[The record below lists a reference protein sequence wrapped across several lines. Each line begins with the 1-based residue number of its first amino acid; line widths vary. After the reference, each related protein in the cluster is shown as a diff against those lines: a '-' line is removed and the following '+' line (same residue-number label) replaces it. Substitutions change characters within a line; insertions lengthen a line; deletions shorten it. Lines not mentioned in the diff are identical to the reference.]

1 VIKPYQTCLI
11 LFRFQWVACQLIE
24 LQKCTTPRAVRDVV
38 ASMPRSL
45 DDTYERMLLNIPDI
59 YVRDAFRVF
68 QWMVYSA
75 RPLMVEE
82 VSETLAF
89 DPDRN
94 PPLDA
99 QRRLFDPKQLLSILS
114 NLATLSTISGWRVPW
129 SRSKT
134 IEVVTFS
141 HYSVQE
147 YLCSERI
154 LTSRVCQFSITRE
167 PAAYSIAK
175 SCLTYIL
182 QFDQTDSLTPETYEV
197 YPLAR
202 YAAQYWAEHARQY
215 EREEQTQGNIQPLIE
230 QVFDDSK
237 HAFVNWQRIYDFL
250 HDDLRDCTELLPH
263 QYTPLLCASVLGLV
277 DTVVSLLSDEEK
289 INSLSPDKY
298 SPLVTAAARGHSEI
312 VQHLI
317 RSGANVELQASAGIG
332 LVMTPLGASAIF
344 GHEGVLSILLE
355 NGADVNTV
363 MRGSD
368 FGWGDNAP
376 LFSACER
383 GHVKIARTLIE
394 RGALLDC
401 QNRTGTTALMN
412 SSGPYPKIAIFE
424 LLLQAGANVNI
435 SRRDGITA
443 LSTAV
448 IGLCSG
454 VFDTE
459 KTEFMQ
465 IIQALLEKKANPN
478 VVVKSSRDRRYGEV
492 DRSVLHEVVNVGNLA
507 VTRLLLANG
516 ADVNGTDKIGET
528 PLMIAANNN
537 HQSILQ
543 LLLDNGADVKA
554 TFSAKGTAIS
564 LAAAA
569 GHESIVQLLIDHMHL
584 TGLVA
589 ERWTTSARLIHA
601 IQDNKDL
608 EVTKLLSEGADPTL
622 TDLKMRNSL
631 HVAAYC
637 GHESIML
644 HLLEHNLDIEA
655 KEMSGVSEMTALD
668 IAISQGHENIVQ
680 CLLDRGART
689 ESRLQPAG
697 YQPFSFPLEAACEA
711 GNENIVRML
720 LDHGADISDNSNN
733 GLHWAA
739 VNGHHSVVKLLLEN
753 LLRPAAPLGQFH
765 LPPRLE
771 TPLELA
777 AAGGHEETVRFLLDN
792 GAEVDYSS
800 KDGGTALFAAVEN
813 SHEGTVRLLLE
824 AGANPSTKLERG
836 ATPLS
841 IAISSG
847 HTGVARA
854 LREYLRRQC

>member
-1 VIKPYQTCLI
+1 VIKPCQTLLI
-11 LFRFQWVACQLIE
+11 LFRFQWVACQLSE
-24 LQKCTTPRAVRDVV
+24 LQKCTTPRAVRDAV
-38 ASMPRSL
+38 ASMPRTL
-45 DDTYERMLLNIPDI
+45 DDTYERMLLRIPDI
-59 YVRDAFRVF
+59 YARDTSRIF

-82 VSETLAF
+82 VSEILAF

-114 NLATLSTISGWRVPW
+114 NLAILSTIPDWRALW
-129 SRSKT
+129 HRSKT

-147 YLCSERI
+147 YLCSERVV
-154 LTSRVCQFSITRE
+154 TGRVCQFSVTQK
-167 PAAYSIAK
+167 PATYSIAK
-175 SCLTYIL
+175 SCLMYIL
-182 QFDQTDSLTPETYEV
+182 QFDQADSLTPETYEM

-202 YAAQYWAEHARQY
+202 YAAQYWAKHARQY
-215 EREEQTQGNIQPLIE
+215 EQEEQSQGNLQPLIE
-230 QVFDDSK
+230 QVLDDSK
-237 HAFVNWQRIYDFL
+237 HAFLNWQRIFDPLSCFS
-250 HDDLRDCTELLPH
+250 RDCSELLPRK
-263 QYTPLLCASVLGLV
+263 YTPLLCASTLGLV
-277 DTVVSLLSDEEK
+277 GTVVSLLSNEK
-289 INSLSPDKY
+289 NINSLRPGED
-298 SPLVTAAARGHSEI
+298 SPLVAAAVGGHSEI

-317 RSGANVELQASAGIG
+317 RCGANVELQASARIG

-363 MRGSD
+363 MRGDD
-368 FGWGDNAP
+368 FGLNDITA

-383 GHVKIARTLIE
+383 GHVKIAHTLIE

-443 LSTAV
+443 LSNAV
-448 IGLCSG
+448 RGLCGG

-516 ADVNGTDKIGET
+516 ADVNGIDKIGET

-537 HQSILQ
+537 HQSIAQ

-554 TFSAKGTAIS
+554 TFSAKGTTIS

-589 ERWTTSARLIHA
+589 KRWTTSARLIHA
-601 IQDNKDL
+601 IQANKDL

-689 ESRLQPAG
+689 ESRPQPAG
-697 YQPFSFPLEAACEA
+697 YQPYSFPLKAACEV
-711 GNENIVRML
+711 GNENIIQML
-720 LDHGADISDNSNN
+720 LDYGADISWRCAVTRENA
-733 GLHWAA
+733 LHAA
-739 VNGHHSVVKLLLEN
+739 ARSGHHSVTKLLLERSPD
-753 LLRPAAPLGQFH
+753 LLKQAAH
-765 LPPRLE
+765 LASS
-771 TPLELA
+771 TPLEFA
-777 AAGGHEETVRFLLDN
+777 AARGHEETVRVLLDK
-792 GAEVDYSS
+792 GAELDYIREDRSI
-800 KDGGTALFAAVEN
+800 ALYGAVEGGY
-813 SHEGTVRLLLE
+813 EGTVRLLLE
-824 AGANPSTKLERG
+824 AGANPNTKLKNGR
-836 ATPLS
+836 TPLS
-841 IAISSG
+841 TAISRG
-847 HTGVARA
+847 HTEVARI
-854 LREYLRRQC
+854 LREYLRR